1 MNKTPAAQESLIE
14 YPCTFPIK
22 VMGLQSEGFTQA
34 MTEIVQR
41 FDPGWQSGGL
51 EERSSSNGKYLGLT
65 FHVYVN
71 NREELDGLYLAFTSH
86 PMVKVVL

>member
-1 MNKTPAAQESLIE
+1 MNKTPATQASLIE

-22 VMGLQSEGFTQA
+22 VMGLNNEDFIQA
-34 MTEIVQR
+34 MKTIVQR
-41 FDPGWQSGGL
+41 FDPGWQCGGL
-51 EERSSSNGKYLGLT
+51 KERSSSNGKYLGLT